1 MNGTRVFDNGERR
14 ICRSDTGFVASE
26 FGCWI
31 PGVYATQEA
40 AMAAF
45 DLDDHVLHGIQ
56 SRVNDAE
63 PDRRRRVITLD
74 MIRAEATS

>member
-1 MNGTRVFDNGERR
+1 MNSKRGFDDGERR
-14 ICRSDTGFVASE
+14 IYHSDTGFVASE

-31 PGVYATQEA
+31 PGVYATEEA

-56 SRVNDAE
+56 SRINATESD
-63 PDRRRRVITLD
+63 PQRRVITFGT
-74 MIRAEATS
+74 IRAEATP